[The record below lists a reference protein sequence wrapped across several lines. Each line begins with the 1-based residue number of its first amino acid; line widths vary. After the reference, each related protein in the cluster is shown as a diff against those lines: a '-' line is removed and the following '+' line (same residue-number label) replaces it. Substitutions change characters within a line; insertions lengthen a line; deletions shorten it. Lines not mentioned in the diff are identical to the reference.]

1 MTAIEMIGQKDM
13 YQPFNM
19 ETKGPMTAVA
29 MAAPIPLPHHRV
41 DVIVD
46 AERYQR
52 ASIRRAHV
60 VGEGEEP

>member
-1 MTAIEMIGQKDM
+1 
-13 YQPFNM
+13 
-19 ETKGPMTAVA
+19 MTAVA
-29 MAAPIPLPHHRV
+29 MAAPIPPHIHRV